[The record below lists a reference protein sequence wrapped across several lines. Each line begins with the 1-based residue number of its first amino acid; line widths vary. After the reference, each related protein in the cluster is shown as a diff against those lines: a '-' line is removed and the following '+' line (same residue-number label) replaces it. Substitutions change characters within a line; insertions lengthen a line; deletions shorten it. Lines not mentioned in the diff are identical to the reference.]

1 MSPGRAGHYT
11 APMTGL
17 MHAHSGLRFLVLLMA
32 VVALVVFGLGL
43 AQNKP
48 FSKLARVI
56 GSIFAGLTHLQV
68 VLGLVMV
75 AMGTFYPALIGHLVM
90 MLAAAVVLQVLLSKN
105 KRAAQPGFKLPLLG
119 TVLAIV
125 FMVGGIFAIGRHPFQ
140 MTVGG

>member
-1 MSPGRAGHYT
+1 
-11 APMTGL
+11 MTGL
-17 MHAHSGLRFLVLLMA
+17 MHAHSGLRFLVLTMA
-32 VVALVVFGLGL
+32 LVALVVFGLGL

-48 FSKLARVI
+48 FSKLARVV

-75 AMGTFYPALIGHLVM
+75 AMGTFYPALIGHIVM

-105 KRAAQPGFKLPLLG
+105 KRSAQPGFKLPLLG